1 MYKEILDLFERDL
14 ESQGSGVFHAI
25 KKRRKKTVARL
36 VPYWSYQN
44 KIKVLKKNN
53 RKE

>member
-25 KKRRKKTVARL
+25 KKGE
-36 VPYWSYQN
+36 
-44 KIKVLKKNN
+44 KNCC
-53 RKE
+53 